1 MSIGKI
7 NYKKILY
14 RIEKFYSSFFFV
26 NHTVGRQPGTLQI
39 DAFKLWRLRRGAVS
53 LAQGGFGVVRVPWH
67 RVRGLIVR
75 RSARFFRD
83 FGGGGA
89 GHLLLPATVKLVV
102 PRGGSFVLSDGVRQT
117 VFVVHDVCRG
127 HHQLVDESRDLRGSD
142 IAAETLPQHFH

>member
-67 RVRGLIVR
+67 RVRGLIGR

-83 FGGGGA
+83 FAVA
-89 GHLLLPATVKLVV
+89 GRLLLPATVKLVV
-102 PRGGSFVLSDGVRQT
+102 PRGGSFVLSDGVRQSSLSAWRRFVSGVLSAFSQVACVT
-117 VFVVHDVCRG
+117 VQSFARG
-127 HHQLVDESRDLRGSD
+127 VILW
-142 IAAETLPQHFH
+142 